1 MIKDSQMTVYSLF
14 CDQCGKQYENDE
26 GNTFADTYDLTT
38 YASEDGWLEDGVD
51 EDDDGPMYLSEQ
63 SEHHFCSEKCREEW
77 LAKKEHE
84 QSKRS
89 CE

>member
-26 GNTFADTYDLTT
+26 GNYFADTYDLTT

-77 LAKKEHE
+77 LSKK
-84 QSKRS
+84 
-89 CE
+89 